1 MEDKK
6 TVSIQKKFDFFP
18 EDEMFFNSFGN
29 TKHNNSAFDMLLYN
43 QNDNTFIE
51 HNLNVD
57 LDCSIKNEKIST
69 PTTTSKI
76 KLTDTEKI
84 SKKIQIVFSEGAN
97 NVTTTNNG
105 GVVNKKQI
113 PIKEYNGMQIPS
125 LRLQQQHED
134 GLVLMNNNNDKQKS
148 ESELKKEKKLL
159 MNRISAKKSRQKK
172 KDYITHLENEIQR
185 LKNEKNNLIISSTN
199 NNNNCNGNNKRKTS
213 VNKTKSSN
221 SNSNS
226 NSNKSNCSF
235 INHKREHSF
244 IEELD
249 NSLYVELIHKEN
261 EIVNVPSNK
270 KINNYTQL
278 INQYTSIQKQL
289 INKILIQ
296 QIQMLMPLK
305 LKIFKDKFLKI
316 EAFLPNDTLDD
327 IIDKIDT
334 NIETLKALYDFNLI
348 GMNSNSNNNNNVNNI
363 NSNIMQDIR
372 PQPIAYQLH
381 SFYHN
386 VREYIINFKSIMNML
401 EY

>member
-51 HNLNVD
+51 NNINID

-76 KLTDTEKI
+76 KLTDTDKI
-84 SKKIQIVFSEGAN
+84 SKKIQIVFSEG
-97 NVTTTNNG
+97 TNNG

-125 LRLQQQHED
+125 LRLQQQYED
-134 GLVLMNNNNDKQKS
+134 GLVVMNNNTNPNNDKQKS

-185 LKNEKNNLIISSTN
+185 LKNEKNNLIISSSN
-199 NNNNCNGNNKRKTS
+199 NNNNYNGTNKRKTS

-244 IEELD
+244 IEEFD
-249 NSLYVELIHKEN
+249 NSLYVELIRKEN
-261 EIVNVPSNK
+261 EIVNVPQNK

-305 LKIFKDKFLKI
+305 LKVFKDKFLKI
-316 EAFLPNDTLDD
+316 EAFLQNDTLDD
-327 IIDKIDT
+327 IINKIDT

-348 GMNSNSNNNNNVNNI
+348 GMNNNNNNVNNI

-381 SFYHN
+381 SFYN
-386 VREYIINFKSIMNML
+386 IVREYIINFKSIMNMI